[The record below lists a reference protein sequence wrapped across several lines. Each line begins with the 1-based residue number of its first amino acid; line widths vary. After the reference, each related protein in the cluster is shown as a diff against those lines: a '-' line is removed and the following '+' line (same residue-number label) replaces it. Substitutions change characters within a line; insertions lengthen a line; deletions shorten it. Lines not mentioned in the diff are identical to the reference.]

1 MRTSKHPCVKLSW
14 VHACMI
20 VMASSHRE
28 RQETRRC
35 YVKKY
40 KGLIARQCFSQFE
53 HHPEV
58 LASAYIYLPPTI
70 LGLMN
75 TKTAL
80 ATITWQQRPL
90 ARCLRISLMVKTTM
104 RQLHK
109 NRGRVL
115 PSSPKAA
122 SRRSQDKHESCRIG
136 FPRGAGVLFQLLQIS
151 VSLIIHQFF
160 GDFAERER
168 QRERSSS

>member
-1 MRTSKHPCVKLSW
+1 MLFSVRTSSRSP
-14 VHACMI
+14 
-20 VMASSHRE
+20 RF
-28 RQETRRC
+28 
-35 YVKKY
+35 
-40 KGLIARQCFSQFE
+40 GL
-53 HHPEV
+53 H
-58 LASAYIYLPPTI
+58 LASPTI

-168 QRERSSS
+168 DREREAALSHLRAHPTDHTRCLAFRCESDWGEKIK